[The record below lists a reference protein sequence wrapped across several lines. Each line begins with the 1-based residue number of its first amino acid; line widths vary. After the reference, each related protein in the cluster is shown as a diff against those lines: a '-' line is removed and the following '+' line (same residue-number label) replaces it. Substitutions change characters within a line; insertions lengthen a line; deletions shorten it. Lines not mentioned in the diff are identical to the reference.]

1 LVTSCE
7 AARAAGGLFD
17 IEVIGV
23 DMSRFAMLKLAPV
36 ALLVGAALA
45 NNAHAVTQVVA
56 FNVLNASATLP
67 SPLLGGDSLHLNTYV
82 STQTGALLQTI
93 NFTVGANVGSL
104 TGQAVWEIDTA
115 TGTGPRLVG
124 VNIDIFNA
132 ATNAL
137 VTSDSFAGVLGNFAV
152 STFASGIAPGNYRLV
167 ATGTGI
173 RDSSLD
179 VTLNFVAA
187 VVPEP
192 GTYGLMLAGLGLMG
206 LLAHRRRA

>member
-1 LVTSCE
+1 
-7 AARAAGGLFD
+7 
-17 IEVIGV
+17 
-23 DMSRFAMLKLAPV
+23 MSHTALLPRLAPAALV
-36 ALLVGAALA
+36 ALGAALFSA
-45 NNAHAVTQVVA
+45 TSAQATTQLVS

-67 SPLLGGDSLHLNTYV
+67 TPFLGGDSLHLDTYV
-82 STQTGALLQTI
+82 SGQTGALLQTI
-93 NFTVGANVGSL
+93 NFTVGANVGNL

-132 ATNAL
+132 TTNAL
-137 VTSDSFAGVLGNFAV
+137 VTSDSFAGTLGNFAI
-152 STFASGIAPGNYRLV
+152 STFASGITPGNYRLV

-192 GTYGLMLAGLGLMG
+192 GTYGLMLAGMGLMA
-206 LLAHRRRA
+206 LVARRRKA